1 MDDGKAAGS
10 KLKWWSR
17 PGSSTGTE
25 PSAEAGPQTPPPA
38 GSPSDGTRTEG
49 SGMSDVHHSGEDWV
63 VSPPE
68 RGDTPDAA
76 AGSPDGSGPAGAAV
90 SDTAE
95 AVTARLP
102 HVPGATAGRQEED
115 WTVRPP
121 EPRNGVVA
129 PGTPGAAETAEAAG
143 PDDELTVASAATA
156 GAGSDRKTAAAVD
169 GRTGGARPEPGTVT
183 LGRVREDVPD
193 EAAPAART
201 APATVALGRVRED
214 ARDGAGLPARNPDGA
229 DTTATLATAGA
240 PEAAPVSPGAPAH
253 AEIPGAAPATAAPAP
268 ATTATPP
275 APTPTPPAAPAPT
288 EPPAAAPRQPL
299 HAEDPYGTPPYG
311 GPGPWAPAP
320 PVQRPM
326 ATPAQGTALPP
337 QAAPLPPYGAPATP
351 QAAPQAAMPAA
362 AYSGPPQSPAPAAPS
377 GTNGEERAPLVPGA
391 EQPYPAGAADAA
403 HPRPATDPAV
413 PHRPGLL
420 KTAAPQPA
428 PGQAAAPG
436 QTAAPGATGSQ
447 GAPMDAPAAP
457 VAGPDAPQEGTD
469 GAFIPHPGDGGPR
482 PASAPTPH
490 APGPHP
496 ASIDHGPTPT
506 PDYAPLPNHTPTP
519 QGAWHQYD
527 PWSAPLQGGP
537 VAPPAGRRSRR
548 GPLVV
553 GAVALALLAGGVGGG
568 IGAYVER
575 YGGLSDIKL
584 SQSGADEG
592 GRKPDS
598 VAGIAQTALPG
609 VVTLHVRGS
618 AEQGTG
624 TGFVLDHQGH
634 ILTNNHVVEPAGS
647 GGEIS
652 VTFSGGQ
659 TAKAKVVGRDG
670 GYDLAVVQVEG
681 VAGLR
686 PLTLGNSDSVRV
698 GDPVVAIG
706 APFDLANTV
715 TAGIISAKQRPIT
728 AGGKKGDGSDVSYVD
743 ALQTDAP
750 INPGNSGG
758 PLVDAKARVIGIN
771 SAIRAAD
778 SGGGPDGDSQ
788 AQGGSIGLG
797 FAIPINQAK
806 RVAEELINSGRAT
819 HPVIGVTLEMEY
831 AGDGARVSERSKD
844 GRQPVLP
851 GGPGAKA
858 GIKAGDVITKVDG
871 APVHSGEELIVK
883 IRSHRPGDTLV
894 LTVQRGGKERSVR
907 LSLGSSSTG

>member
-1 MDDGKAAGS
+1 
-10 KLKWWSR
+10 
-17 PGSSTGTE
+17 
-25 PSAEAGPQTPPPA
+25 
-38 GSPSDGTRTEG
+38 
-49 SGMSDVHHSGEDWV
+49 
-63 VSPPE
+63 
-68 RGDTPDAA
+68 
-76 AGSPDGSGPAGAAV
+76 
-90 SDTAE
+90 
-95 AVTARLP
+95 
-102 HVPGATAGRQEED
+102 
-115 WTVRPP
+115 
-121 EPRNGVVA
+121 
-129 PGTPGAAETAEAAG
+129 
-143 PDDELTVASAATA
+143 
-156 GAGSDRKTAAAVD
+156 
-169 GRTGGARPEPGTVT
+169 
-183 LGRVREDVPD
+183 
-193 EAAPAART
+193 
-201 APATVALGRVRED
+201 
-214 ARDGAGLPARNPDGA
+214 
-229 DTTATLATAGA
+229 
-240 PEAAPVSPGAPAH
+240 
-253 AEIPGAAPATAAPAP
+253 
-268 ATTATPP
+268 
-275 APTPTPPAAPAPT
+275 
-288 EPPAAAPRQPL
+288 
-299 HAEDPYGTPPYG
+299 
-311 GPGPWAPAP
+311 
-320 PVQRPM
+320 
-326 ATPAQGTALPP
+326 
-337 QAAPLPPYGAPATP
+337 
-351 QAAPQAAMPAA
+351 MPAA
-362 AYSGPPQSPAPAAPS
+362 AYPGPPQSPPPAAPPAAP
-377 GTNGEERAPLVPGA
+377 GEERSPRAPGA
-391 EQPYPAGAADAA
+391 DQPHPAGAADTA
-403 HPRPATDPAV
+403 HPRPATEPAA
-413 PHRPGLL
+413 PHRPGLQ
-420 KTAAPQPA
+420 KPGAPQPA
-428 PGQAAAPG
+428 SGPATAPG
-436 QTAAPGATGSQ
+436 HTRSQSAPL
-447 GAPMDAPAAP
+447 DPA
-457 VAGPDAPQEGTD
+457 AGPDPAQDGAD
-469 GAFIPHPGDGGPR
+469 GAFVPHPGDGGPR
-482 PASAPTPH
+482 PASATAPYPAGPQPGAAGPGDPGPASAPGH
-490 APGPHP
+490 AP
-496 ASIDHGPTPT
+496 AR
-506 PDYAPLPNHTPTP
+506 
-519 QGAWHQYD
+519 QGAWQQYD

-537 VAPPAGRRSRR
+537 VAPPPGRRGRR
-548 GPLVV
+548 GPLVA

-575 YGGLSDIKL
+575 YGGISDIKL
-584 SQSGADEG
+584 PQSAAEEG
-592 GRKPDS
+592 DRKPDS

-609 VVTLHVRGS
+609 VVTLHVRGG

-715 TAGIISAKQRPIT
+715 TSGIISAKQRPIT

-778 SGGGPDGDSQ
+778 SGSGLDGGG
-788 AQGGSIGLG
+788 QGGSIGLG

-806 RVAEELINSGRAT
+806 RVAEELINTGRAT

-844 GRQPVLP
+844 GKEPVIP

-894 LTVQRGGKERSVR
+894 LTLQRGGKEQSVR